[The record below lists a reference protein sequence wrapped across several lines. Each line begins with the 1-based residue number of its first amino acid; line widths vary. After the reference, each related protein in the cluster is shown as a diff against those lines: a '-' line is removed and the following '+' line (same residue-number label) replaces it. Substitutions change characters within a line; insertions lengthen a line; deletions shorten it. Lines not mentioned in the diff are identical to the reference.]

1 MPPPA
6 PVEPVEYRW
15 STLPYGLTGDGTGP
29 EMRLSGSPVWQRPGG
44 MTIGGTRYA
53 HGVSVRVPSETTIDL
68 NRECTDYE
76 AYAGLDD
83 MTLGMGAARFAVW
96 ADGVRLW
103 RSGVLRGGEPAVPV
117 RVGIAGR
124 RTVRLVVEAVDP
136 AALAPASGGTA
147 DGSSS
152 GSSAGDGDGDGPGIG
167 NVRRMLGRLGRLGVA
182 DWAGSRF
189 ACE

>member
-1 MPPPA
+1 
-6 PVEPVEYRW
+6 
-15 STLPYGLTGDGTGP
+15 
-29 EMRLSGSPVWQRPGG
+29 MRLSASPVWQRPGG
-44 MTIGGTRYA
+44 MSIGGTRYG

-68 NRECTDYE
+68 NRKCAKYE

-83 MTLGMGAARFAVW
+83 MTLGLGAARFAVW

-136 AALAPASGGTA
+136 SVLPPAPGDSVA
-147 DGSSS
+147 GSV
-152 GSSAGDGDGDGPGIG
+152 GSGDGGGGPEIGDARGT
-167 NVRRMLGRLGRLGVA
+167 LGRLGRLGVA

-189 ACE
+189 TCE